1 MPDPSSPPK
10 TGTLMRAANGDV
22 IAYDESGLI
31 LHLADR
37 VIADIAARLPVP
49 PEAPAPPVPQPLP
62 DDLDIWS
69 VQHDGDWT
77 HFHGNLPGGDS
88 ARAYRRHATGGGL
101 IAEARGPLLA
111 LLAIGG
117 ARAALASPGP
127 GRFPYH
133 VLTPAD
139 DIGAVG
145 MAGDGSAPATA
156 LMQNLTELTHEAL
169 IADALLARRRAAS
182 LSLPL
187 FFVRAETDRAA
198 GAADLASGEALAN
211 FNLALANLKAAAAS
225 LGTTAQVLAVTLD
238 FVLEDVTGDPVA
250 YRDGMLALME
260 RITQSLARNGLARP
274 IFLAAFDCG
283 THSITEGPALI
294 GQWELAWNHADHRLH
309 FTAPSYAFPMDD
321 TGRLTDEGRHLKAQ
335 IAAEAL
341 LAIQAEDRWECPT
354 IQLAERHGD
363 DIRLVCESAAPL
375 VIDPADP
382 FAAGAFAGFQLS
394 GVTNGGTIRTVEI
407 DPDDPK
413 SVFLRCTRRPE
424 GTEIEVTYAHG
435 AAPQP
440 GPFPAN
446 RGALRDTWS
455 SNGLHRWALPARLRL
470 TDGQA

>member
-1 MPDPSSPPK
+1 MPDQPSPAK
-10 TGTLMRAANGDV
+10 TGTLLRAANGDV
-22 IAYDESGLI
+22 IGYDESGLI

-37 VIADIAARLPVP
+37 VIVDIAARLPP
-49 PEAPAPPVPQPLP
+49 PPAAPEKPVPQPLP

-88 ARAYRRHATGGGL
+88 ARAYRRHAAGGGM

-127 GRFPYH
+127 ARFPYH
-133 VLTPAD
+133 VVTPAD

-156 LMQNLTELTHEAL
+156 LLQNLTELTHEAL
-169 IADALLARRRAAS
+169 IADALLARRREAS

-198 GAADLASGEALAN
+198 GAADLAFGEALAN
-211 FNLALANLKAAAAS
+211 FNRALANLKAAAAS

-238 FVLEDVTGDPVA
+238 FVLEDVTGDPIA
-250 YRDGMLALME
+250 YRDGMIALME
-260 RITQSLARNGLARP
+260 RITQSLGRHGLARP

-283 THSITEGPALI
+283 THSITEGPALT

-309 FTAPSYAFPMDD
+309 FTAPSYALPIDD
-321 TGRLTDEGRHLKAQ
+321 TGRLTDEGRRLKAQ

-341 LAIQAEDRWECPT
+341 VALQAEDRWDCPT

-363 DIRLVCESAAPL
+363 DIRLVCDSASPL
-375 VIDPADP
+375 VIDPSDP
-382 FAAGAFAGFQLS
+382 FAAGPCAGFHLS
-394 GVTNGGTIRTVEI
+394 GVTNGATLRAAEV
-407 DPDDPK
+407 DADDPK
-413 SVFLRCTRRPE
+413 SVRLRLTRRPE
-424 GTEIEVTYAHG
+424 GDDIHVAYAHG
-435 AAPQP
+435 AAPHP

-455 SNGLHRWALPARLRL
+455 ANGMHRWALPARLRL